1 MKLTFAS
8 AATFAKKSSAILI
21 VLAALG
27 ALFTLAFTLWGPL
40 DGGTFNFFDAE
51 YDAQSLAAT
60 GFIEW
65 MVLFVGVTFAYV
77 FAGIV
82 TIAAL
87 GFAAFVCAAALLFTA
102 GVLVF
107 AAIIVLSPVI
117 AVVGLGWL
125 AVYGLRRHRER
136 NAMSTSVAV

>member
-1 MKLTFAS
+1 MKLTLAS
-8 AATFAKKSSAILI
+8 AATFTKKSSAILI

-27 ALFTLAFTLWGPL
+27 ALCTLAFTLWGPL

-65 MVLFVGVTFAYV
+65 MALFVGVTFAYM

-102 GVLVF
+102 GALVLT
-107 AAIIVLSPVI
+107 ATIVLSPII

-125 AVYGLRRHRER
+125 AVYGVRRHRER
-136 NAMSTSVAV
+136 NAVNASAVV